1 MTNASQSCFF
11 SHIRPVR
18 LGRERVFGSRTKDFH
33 RQMKEPDVR
42 CYHLLLDQ
50 QPMSE
55 QPQDWRNTPSQP
67 EASTCKNLPL
77 ETTATLVV
85 SASGD
90 ALRPR
95 SYFRRLTRWYS
106 FSGSQSQLSLF
117 ADRDFDWRT
126 AMKGPRVND

>member
-1 MTNASQSCFF
+1 LFEDE
-11 SHIRPVR
+11 
-18 LGRERVFGSRTKDFH
+18 GFH

-77 ETTATLVV
+77 EKTPTLVV

>member
-1 MTNASQSCFF
+1 
-11 SHIRPVR
+11 
-18 LGRERVFGSRTKDFH
+18 
-33 RQMKEPDVR
+33 MKEPDVR

-77 ETTATLVV
+77 ETTTTLVV

-95 SYFRRLTRWYS
+95 SYFRRLPRWYCS
-106 FSGSQSQLSLF
+106 SGSQSQLSLF
-117 ADRDFDWRT
+117 ANRDFDWRT
-126 AMKGPRVND
+126 AMRGPRVND